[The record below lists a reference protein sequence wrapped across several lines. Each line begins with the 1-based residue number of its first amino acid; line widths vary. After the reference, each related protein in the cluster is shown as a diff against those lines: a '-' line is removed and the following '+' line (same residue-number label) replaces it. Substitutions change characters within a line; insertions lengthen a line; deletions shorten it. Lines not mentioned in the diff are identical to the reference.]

1 MKPLHRGDR
10 GFTLIELLIV
20 VAIIGIV
27 SAIAVP
33 GLFRARMSA
42 NEASA
47 IESIKAV
54 HSSNLVYH
62 SVCGGYAVLLDTL
75 LNNQFLPKPLQGS
88 PALKSGYR
96 INLVAGAGTAPAGI
110 GTGMCVGAQT
120 GFYSTA
126 TPLNNTTGTR
136 SFSLREN
143 GTIYM
148 AMSGLEIPDSP
159 TGPVV
164 NADVTLLQQ

>member
-1 MKPLHRGDR
+1 MEPLHRDR

-20 VAIIGIV
+20 VGIIGLVASI
-27 SAIAVP
+27 AIP
-33 GLFRARMSA
+33 GLFRARLSA

-47 IESIKAV
+47 IESIRAV
-54 HSSNLVYH
+54 HSSNVVYN

-96 INLVAGAGTAPAGI
+96 INLVAGNGAIAAGV

-126 TPLNNTTGTR
+126 TPISAATGTR

-143 GTIYM
+143 GTVFT
-148 AMSGLEIPDSP
+148 ALSGVEIPDSP
-159 TGPVV
+159 TGPVL
-164 NADVTLLQQ
+164 NADVSLLQ